1 MKKDLAAR
9 VDAQQIPARPR
20 IGFRDSCL
28 RREHAGM
35 KKALASMLALLGIH
49 QHLSAEQKQDIAVAV
64 VQTTPGAASAG
75 AARLGGLPL
84 SDWAVIATIGFV
96 VLQAAYLIWKWRRDY
111 KREQAREKMRG
122 RAREAMECEP

>member
-1 MKKDLAAR
+1 
-9 VDAQQIPARPR
+9 
-20 IGFRDSCL
+20 
-28 RREHAGM
+28 M

-111 KREQAREKMRG
+111 KREQAREKLPG
-122 RAREAMECEP
+122 RTRDAMECDQ

>member
-1 MKKDLAAR
+1 
-9 VDAQQIPARPR
+9 
-20 IGFRDSCL
+20 
-28 RREHAGM
+28 M

-84 SDWAVIATIGFV
+84 SDWAVIATIAFV

-111 KREQAREKMRG
+111 KREQAREKWRDKAG
-122 RAREAMECEP
+122 HAMGCEP